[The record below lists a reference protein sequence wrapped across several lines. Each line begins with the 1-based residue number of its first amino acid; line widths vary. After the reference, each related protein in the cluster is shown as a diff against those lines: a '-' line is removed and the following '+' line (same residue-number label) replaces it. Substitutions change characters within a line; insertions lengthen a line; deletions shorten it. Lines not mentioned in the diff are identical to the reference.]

1 MNGRRLGHA
10 HKKSGDA
17 PVKEADAVPV
27 SHRTDGGSRADL
39 LDYMS
44 DLVGE
49 LKSLSDQN
57 AFSTLSALLALA
69 HAEAI
74 ARRNE
79 IRQQSPR
86 SAGL

>member
-17 PVKEADAVPV
+17 PVAEAVAV
-27 SHRTDGGSRADL
+27 SYRAGGSTRADL

-57 AFSTLSALLALA
+57 ALSTLSALLALA

-79 IRQQSPR
+79 IKQQGPR